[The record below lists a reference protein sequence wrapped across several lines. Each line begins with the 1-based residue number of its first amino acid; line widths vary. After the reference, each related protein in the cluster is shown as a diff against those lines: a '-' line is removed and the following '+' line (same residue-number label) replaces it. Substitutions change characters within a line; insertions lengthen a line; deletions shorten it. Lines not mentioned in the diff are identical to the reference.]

1 MTRKRY
7 KKLLMA
13 RGISR
18 NEADACAREIVE
30 DGDSYQADYDR
41 MLAIETWMPGGNY
54 AEMAESVR
62 RACDAIA
69 EAAPG
74 IIEAIARVAEAFV
87 AGVNA
92 FSEVFREKMEGSV

>member
-1 MTRKRY
+1 MTSKRY

-18 NEADACAREIVE
+18 NEANACAREIVE
-30 DGDSYQADYDR
+30 DGDSYQLDYDR
-41 MLAIETWMPGGNY
+41 MVAFETFLPGDNY
-54 AEMAESVR
+54 AEMGESVR

-74 IIEAIARVAEAFV
+74 IIEAVARVVVAF
-87 AGVNA
+87 AAAVNA
-92 FSEVFREKMEGSV
+92 FSEVFREKMEE